1 MTSGPP
7 NLHRHDSEKYFT
19 DPAIKKGDKR
29 VKFPSI
35 HDEGSIDLSVI
46 VPAYNEE
53 DRCKFNVLISLY
65 KNAFQWKAD
74 RPLADRCVGYGYI
87 VNKL

>member
-53 DRCKFNVLISLY
+53 DRCKFNVLNVTIQEGDSVEGQPP
-65 KNAFQWKAD
+65 AC
-74 RPLADRCVGYGYI
+74 R
-87 VNKL
+87 

>member
-7 NLHRHDSEKYFT
+7 TLHRHDSEKYFT
-19 DPAIKKGDKR
+19 DPSIKKGDKK

-53 DRCKFNVLISLY
+53 DRCKFNVLIVIVKIKRLQWTMSVRSLS
-65 KNAFQWKAD
+65 KFNFS
-74 RPLADRCVGYGYI
+74 I
-87 VNKL
+87 